1 MVFKVPKFGNIDKL
15 IKKALMIDKK
25 YIAIEGAIGVGKTT
39 LQKKYQILLNAI
51 HYLKIISTNP
61 FLKDFYD
68 QNQSNSFST
77 QIYFLLRR
85 IDQSQKVIE
94 MDGLLISDFY
104 FGKDDLF
111 AKLNLNEL
119 EYSVYLEIREKLMFT
134 PPTPDLIIY
143 LQAPTD
149 ILLERIKKRGLEME
163 VNMKK
168 KYIDSVNEVYMRHF
182 HEYNSSPVLIIN
194 TSNVDINN
202 ENDFQILIQEISSD
216 INGRNI
222 SIHLRYKYEQ
232 TQKFL
237 SFYEK
242 RK

>member
-1 MVFKVPKFGNIDKL
+1 M
-15 IKKALMIDKK
+15 IKKK

-39 LQKKYQILLNAI
+39 LAKR
-51 HYLKIISTNP
+51 ISDTIKCDTLFEDYIDNP
-61 FLKDFYD
+61 FLKEFYD

-77 QIYFLLRR
+77 QLFFLLRR

-119 EYSVYLEIREKLMFT
+119 EYSIYLEIREKLKFT

-163 VNMKK
+163 MNMKK

-216 INGRNI
+216 INGK
-222 SIHLRYKYEQ
+222 KY
-232 TQKFL
+232 FNPSSL
-237 SFYEK
+237 
-242 RK
+242 

>member
-1 MVFKVPKFGNIDKL
+1 M
-15 IKKALMIDKK
+15 IKKK

-39 LQKKYQILLNAI
+39 LAKR
-51 HYLKIISTNP
+51 ISDTIKCDTLFEDYIDNP
-61 FLKDFYD
+61 FLKEFYD

-77 QIYFLLRR
+77 QLFFLLRR

-216 INGRNI
+216 INGK
-222 SIHLRYKYEQ
+222 KY
-232 TQKFL
+232 FNPSSL
-237 SFYEK
+237 
-242 RK
+242 

>member
-1 MVFKVPKFGNIDKL
+1 M
-15 IKKALMIDKK
+15 IKKK

-39 LQKKYQILLNAI
+39 LAKR
-51 HYLKIISTNP
+51 ISDTIKCDTLFEDYIDNP
-61 FLKDFYD
+61 FLKEFYD

-77 QIYFLLRR
+77 QLFFLLRR

-111 AKLNLNEL
+111 ARLNLNEL

-163 VNMKK
+163 MNMKK

-216 INGRNI
+216 INGK
-222 SIHLRYKYEQ
+222 KY
-232 TQKFL
+232 FNPSSL
-237 SFYEK
+237 
-242 RK
+242 